1 MTHAENL
8 PFRSRRA
15 PVRSLRGSV
24 ATSQPL
30 AAQAGLEIL
39 MTGGNA
45 ADAAVA
51 TAAALAVTEPTG
63 TGPGGDCFALFYE
76 SATRRVR
83 ALNGSGRAPAALSIG
98 VLADRGIE
106 GEIPLSS
113 PHAVTVPGTVAGWE
127 DTLAEWGTLAFV
139 DVLRPAIRLA
149 EEGFPVS
156 GLIAAYWAEEA
167 AKLRLTARGSE
178 LLKDGRAPRAGEI
191 WRNPGLAGVLRTL
204 CEGGAA
210 AFYEG
215 DPGRAIVRAVR
226 EAGGLIEESDLAD
239 HESTLEEPL
248 HTTYRGVTA
257 YACPPNGQ
265 GLATLLSLNILEGF
279 ELAGLDPLS
288 AEHLHYSI
296 EAMRLG
302 FADARWHVAD
312 PAVSDQPVAAL
323 LSKEYGSARRVLI
336 DPRAATL
343 THLPG
348 EPNAAGSDT
357 VYLAVVDREGNA
369 CSFINSNYAGV
380 GTGIVP
386 EGMGFPLQN
395 RGANFSLDPGH
406 PNALAGR
413 KRPYHTIMPGLA
425 TDASG
430 ELFACFG
437 VKGGFMQPQGQ
448 LQVLVNLVDHRMD
461 PQDALDRPRFCLR
474 PALPSGDVAL
484 EVGIPVE
491 TMHALARMGHRVI
504 PSTDRFLFGTGQV
517 ILRDPAEGA
526 FWAGSD
532 PRADG
537 AAVGW

>member
-15 PVRSLRGSV
+15 PVRSSRGIV

-30 AAQAGLEIL
+30 AAQAGIEIL
-39 MTGGNA
+39 IGGGNA

-51 TAAALAVTEPTG
+51 AAAALAVTEPTG

-76 SATRRVR
+76 AATGSVR
-83 ALNGSGRAPAALSIG
+83 ALNGSGRAPGALTIEALAA
-98 VLADRGIE
+98 RGIE
-106 GEIPLSS
+106 GEIPLTS

-127 DTLAEWGTLAFV
+127 DALAEWGTLRFSE
-139 DVLRPAIRLA
+139 VLRPAIRLA

-167 AKLRLTARGSE
+167 VKLRLSEHGNE
-178 LLKDGRAPRAGEI
+178 LLQDGRAPRAGEV
-191 WRNPGLAGVLRTL
+191 WRNPGLARVFHTL
-204 CEGGAA
+204 SDGGAA

-215 DPGRAIVRAVR
+215 APGRALVRTLQRV
-226 EAGGLIEESDLAD
+226 GSLMEESDLAA
-239 HESTLEEPL
+239 HESTLEDPL
-248 HTTYRGVTA
+248 STTYRGVRA
-257 YACPPNGQ
+257 YACRPNGQ
-265 GLATLLSLNILEGF
+265 GLAALLALNILEGF
-279 ELAGLDPLS
+279 DLAGLDPLS
-288 AEHLHYSI
+288 PDHLHYSI

-312 PAVSDQPVAAL
+312 PAFSSQPFEEL
-323 LSKEYGSARRVLI
+323 LTGEYGAARRTLI
-336 DPRAATL
+336 DSRTATL

-348 EPNAAGSDT
+348 DPIPGGSDT
-357 VYLAVVDREGNA
+357 VYVAAVDREGNA

-395 RGANFSLDPGH
+395 RGANFSLDPDH
-406 PNALAGR
+406 PNALAGG

-425 TDASG
+425 TTAAG

-448 LQVLVNLVDHRMD
+448 LQVLVNLVDHRMG
-461 PQDALDRPRFCLR
+461 PQDALDRPRFCIR
-474 PALPSGDVAL
+474 PALASGNVAL
-484 EVGIPVE
+484 EAGIPVE
-491 TMHALARMGHRVI
+491 TMHALARRGHTVV

-517 ILRDPAEGA
+517 ILRDPSEGT

-537 AAVGW
+537 AAAAW